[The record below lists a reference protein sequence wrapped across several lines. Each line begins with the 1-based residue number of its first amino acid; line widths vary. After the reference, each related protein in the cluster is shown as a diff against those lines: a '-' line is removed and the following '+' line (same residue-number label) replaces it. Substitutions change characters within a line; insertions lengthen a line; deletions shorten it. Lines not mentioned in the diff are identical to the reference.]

1 MEDLKIKL
9 NSITKLKLFREVKK
23 IIFTK
28 MDSNKIT
35 TERAEEILNY
45 IKKHLSNIDN
55 PQEIKNFYIY
65 LGENFSE
72 LNILKNKIKIAE
84 KEKIDQIFSL
94 FLDKFMEK
102 WNIDLV
108 KKIMEEMEESKNTQ
122 TYLEKLKKDY
132 PVEFQNILEKI
143 A

>member
-102 WNIDLV
+102 
-108 KKIMEEMEESKNTQ
+108 
-122 TYLEKLKKDY
+122 
-132 PVEFQNILEKI
+132 
-143 A
+143 